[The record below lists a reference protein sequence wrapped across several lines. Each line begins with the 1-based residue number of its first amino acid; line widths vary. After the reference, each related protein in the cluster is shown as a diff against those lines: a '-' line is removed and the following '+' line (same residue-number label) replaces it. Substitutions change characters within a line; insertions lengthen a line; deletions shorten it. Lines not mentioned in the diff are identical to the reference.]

1 MRKPKGDWTDL
12 FLAFRMLLDP
22 RKLWL
27 AFEGVVFS
35 SILIGVL
42 LLLFACL
49 YSLTSAPGSPM
60 PVADAWDAQSGVG
73 GAAAPQEADVAAA
86 LRAGRLGDAVGATRA
101 FAVGLV
107 AKADE
112 EFQAI
117 RARRGQGA
125 LEKVMALWSCQALIT
140 LVGLGLLAGFV
151 LLFIWS
157 YYGAAIMR
165 LAGVEYALGDRLEL
179 RSAKAYTRRK
189 HQSFYGPPLGLAI
202 SVFIIAALTMLM
214 GLLVWNVLAVFLALG
229 GLLAIAVG
237 ASVVRDRTRSAA
249 KGMAFGAIGLCVLAG
264 VLALIVAMG
273 WRVPFAGEVVL
284 GLMSPLLLV
293 GAFVAVVVCVW
304 LVFGLPLMAGTVATA
319 DVGAF
324 EAWSRSFHYL
334 FMHPWRYAFY
344 ALVGLAHG
352 AACLAFVY
360 LVRLGVEGMAFLPL
374 SAGAILLGGQVCEPL
389 LTCFLILDHILLD
402 LIVLAFAAGYL
413 FTSQTILYMLL
424 RQNADGTPITEV
436 HLEPRDSERLVP
448 PPPAPQA

>member
-1 MRKPKGDWTDL
+1 MRKPRGDWTDL

-35 SILIGVL
+35 TILVGVL

-49 YSLTSAPGSPM
+49 YSFTNAPGSPL
-60 PVADAWDAQSGVG
+60 PALSALDAQ
-73 GAAAPQEADVAAA
+73 GAAAGATVPRDADVVDAI
-86 LRAGRLGDAVGATRA
+86 RAGHFGAAVKATRA
-101 FAVGLV
+101 FTIGLV
-107 AKADE
+107 AQAGE

-125 LEKVMALWSCQALIT
+125 LEKVMALWSCQALIP
-140 LVGLGLLAGFV
+140 LAGLGLLAAFV

-202 SVFIIAALTMLM
+202 AVFIVAALTMLM
-214 GLLVWNVLAVFLALG
+214 GLLVWNVLAVFLALA

-249 KGMAFGAIGLCVLAG
+249 KGMAFGAVALCVLVG
-264 VLALIVAMG
+264 VVALMVAMG
-273 WRVPFAGEVVL
+273 WRVPYVGEVVL

-293 GAFVAVVVCVW
+293 GAFVAVVVCIW
-304 LVFGLPLMAGTVATA
+304 LIFGLPLMAGTVATA

-344 ALVGLAHG
+344 ALAGLAHG

-389 LTCFLILDHILLD
+389 LTCFLILDHVVLD
-402 LIVLAFAAGYL
+402 LVFLAFAAGYL

-424 RQNADGTPITEV
+424 RQRADGTPITEV
-436 HLEPRDSERLVP
+436 HLEPRDRERLVP

>member
-35 SILIGVL
+35 VVFVGL
-42 LLLFACL
+42 LLALFAAIHG
-49 YSLTSAPGSPM
+49 LTGSPATA
-60 PVADAWDAQSGVG
+60 V
-73 GAAAPQEADVAAA
+73 VAAEEA
-86 LRAGRLGDAVGATRA
+86 SGAPAGPEAGVVEAIRAGRLGDAVGATRA

-107 AKADE
+107 ARAAE

-117 RARRGQGA
+117 CARRGQGP
-125 LEKVMALWSCQALIT
+125 LEKVMALWSCQALMT
-140 LVGLGLLAGFV
+140 LVALGLLAAFV

-202 SVFIIAALTMLM
+202 AVFLIAALTMLM
-214 GLLVWNVLAVFLALG
+214 GLLVWNVLAVFLALV
-229 GLLAIAVG
+229 GLLAIGVG

-249 KGMAFGAIGLCVLAG
+249 KGLAAGAIGLCVLVA
-264 VLALIVAMG
+264 VLALVVAMG
-273 WRVPFAGEVVL
+273 WRVPYVGEVVL
-284 GLMSPLLLV
+284 GLLSPLALV
-293 GAFVAVVVCVW
+293 GAFVAVVILVW
-304 LVFGLPLMAGTVATA
+304 LVFGLPLMAGTVATS

-334 FMHPWRYAFY
+334 FVHPWRYALY

-360 LVRLGVEGMAFLPL
+360 FVRLGVEGVAFLPL

-389 LTCFLILDHILLD
+389 LTCFLILDHVLLD
-402 LIVLAFAAGYL
+402 LIFLAFAAGYL
-413 FTSQTILYMLL
+413 FTSQSIAYMLL
-424 RQNADGTPITEV
+424 RHRADGTALTEV
-436 HLEPRDSERLVP
+436 HLEPRDRERLVP
-448 PPPAPQA
+448 PTPPPQA